1 MAPPADPRRKAGQTS
16 ALTGLVSEAGIMRR
30 TFVDA
35 TGTSVPLLRT
45 VRRLVATDHEV
56 AALLLGLGAAVV
68 GCAGAVDGIEPV
80 GPPRAP
86 DPAAVAALR
95 PDAIIV
101 GATSRVPDLADERL
115 VVALRRIA
123 PVIAV
128 DLARPAAAVWDMR
141 ALLGTSDDIRQAP
154 PPPGAQLPPWMRR
167 VPAPTGRSRAVPP
180 R

>member
-1 MAPPADPRRKAGQTS
+1 
-16 ALTGLVSEAGIMRR
+16 MRR

-35 TGTSVPLLRT
+35 TGTSVPLLRA
-45 VRRLVATDHEV
+45 VRRLVATDEEV

-80 GPPRAP
+80 GRPRAP

-95 PDAIIV
+95 PDAIIA
-101 GATSRVPDLADERL
+101 GATDRVPDLADERL

-128 DLARPAAAVWDMR
+128 DLDRPAAAVRDMR
-141 ALLGTSDDIRQAP
+141 ALLGTSDDIRKAP
-154 PPPGAQLPPWMRR
+154 SSPGEQLPPWLRR
-167 VPAPTGRSRAVPP
+167 VPAPTGRTRALPP
-180 R
+180 G

>member
-1 MAPPADPRRKAGQTS
+1 
-16 ALTGLVSEAGIMRR
+16 MRR
-30 TFVDA
+30 MFVDA

-45 VRRLVATDHEV
+45 VRRLVATHEEV
-56 AALLLGLGAAVV
+56 TALLLELGALVV
-68 GCAGAVDGIEPV
+68 GCAGAVDGIEQV

-101 GATSRVPDLADERL
+101 GATERVPDLVDERL

-128 DLARPAAAVWDMR
+128 DLARPAAAVRDMR
-141 ALLGTSDDIRQAP
+141 ALLGTGDDLRKAP
-154 PPPGAQLPPWMRR
+154 SSPGEQLPPWLRR
-167 VPAPTGRSRAVPP
+167 VPAPTGRSRSGPP
-180 R
+180 AR

>member
-1 MAPPADPRRKAGQTS
+1 
-16 ALTGLVSEAGIMRR
+16 MRR

-35 TGTSVPLLRT
+35 TGTSVPLLRA
-45 VRRLVATDHEV
+45 VRRLVATDEEL
-56 AALLLGLGAAVV
+56 AALLIGLGAVVV

-101 GATSRVPDLADERL
+101 GATDRVPDLADEQL

-128 DLARPAAAVWDMR
+128 DLARPAAAVRDMR
-141 ALLGTSDDIRQAP
+141 ALLGTGDDLRKSP
-154 PPPGAQLPPWMRR
+154 SSPGEQLPPWLRR
-167 VPAPTGRSRAVPP
+167 VPAPTGRTRAVPP